1 VRTYCKPNRG
11 DHCLQETAMRA
22 EHAPGSTRG
31 RAAFLL
37 GLIVESDDLRSVVG
51 ETACQ
56 AAARWCSG
64 KVHELVVAKA

>member
-1 VRTYCKPNRG
+1 M
-11 DHCLQETAMRA
+11 QA
-22 EHAPGSTRG
+22 EHAPGSTGG

-51 ETACQ
+51 ATACQ